1 MTTFL
6 AAILVFGVLIATH
19 EFGHFIT
26 AKLSGVKVLE
36 FAIGMGPKIASFTKK
51 ETDYTIR
58 LLPIGGYVKM
68 LGEEEGSDDPRAFC
82 NQNPW
87 KRLIIILAGA
97 IFNIVTAIII
107 FTFIFFNQGNYEPI
121 VSNFTSNSPAYE
133 AGIKTNDRI
142 VGMDDEKIKTWNEL
156 SMFMHENKGEEVN
169 VKVKRDVEIKE
180 YKVKPIYSEETK
192 SYLIGIEPTLVKG
205 NILES
210 LKDGVGETFSS
221 IKQMVGFLG
230 TIITGGASMD
240 SFGGPVAIVDLSG
253 KAAQAGIWT
262 LLSFVGFLSI
272 NLGVLNLI
280 PFPALDG
287 GWVII
292 ILIEALTG
300 KKIDQNKIGI
310 LNFIGFA
317 LLMTFVVF
325 VTYND
330 ILRFFK

>member
-6 AAILVFGVLIATH
+6 AAILVFGLLIATH

-26 AKLSGVKVLE
+26 AKLSKVKVLE
-36 FAIGMGPKIASFTKK
+36 FAIGMGPKIFSFTKG
-51 ETDYTIR
+51 ETDYTLR

-68 LGEEEGSDDPRAFC
+68 LGEEDGSDDPRAFC

-87 KRLIIILAGA
+87 KRLLIIVAGA
-97 IFNIVTAIII
+97 AFNIITAIVI
-107 FTFIFFNQGNYEPI
+107 FTLVFYNQGSIKPI
-121 VSNFTSNSPAYE
+121 VSSVDKNYPAYE
-133 AGIKTNDRI
+133 AGILPNDKI
-142 VGMDDEKIKTWNEL
+142 IQINNEKIRTWNEVI
-156 SMFMHENKGEEVN
+156 MFISENKEKPFN
-169 VKVKRDVEIKE
+169 VKVERNNTIKEIKLSPKYNE
-180 YKVKPIYSEETK
+180 KEKRYM
-192 SYLIGIEPTLVKG
+192 IGMAPTLVKG
-205 NILES
+205 NILEAF
-210 LKDGVGETFSS
+210 KDGFTETFSS
-221 IKQMVGFLG
+221 IKQMVSFIG
-230 TIITGGASMD
+230 TLVTGGASMD

-262 LLSFVGFLSI
+262 FLSFVAFLSI

-292 ILIEALTG
+292 LLIEALTG
-300 KKIDQNKIGI
+300 KKIDQNKIGV

-317 LLMTFVVF
+317 LLMAFIVF

>member
-1 MTTFL
+1 MI
-6 AAILVFGVLIATH
+6 AAILVFGILIATH
-19 EFGHFIT
+19 ELGHFLT

-36 FAIGMGPKIASFTKK
+36 FAIGMGPKLFSFRKK
-51 ETDYTIR
+51 ETDYTLR

-87 KRLIIILAGA
+87 KRLLIIVAGA
-97 IFNIVTAIII
+97 AFNIVTAIVLFSIV
-107 FTFIFFNQGNYEPI
+107 FFNQGTVKPTIEKVEI
-121 VSNFTSNSPAYE
+121 SSPAYE
-133 AGIKTNDRI
+133 AGVRENDKIIQINDR
-142 VGMDDEKIKTWNEL
+142 KIKTWNEVVAEI
-156 SMFMHENKGEEVN
+156 SENKGNPLDLVVLRDGTEKKISVTPKYDE
-169 VKVKRDVEIKE
+169 KAKRH
-180 YKVKPIYSEETK
+180 
-192 SYLIGIEPTLVKG
+192 LIGIAPTLEKG
-205 NILES
+205 NLIES
-210 LKDGVGETFSS
+210 IKDGTVETFAS
-221 IKQMVGFLG
+221 IKQMIGFLG
-230 TIITGGASMD
+230 TLVQGNASMD

-262 LLSFVGFLSI
+262 FLSFMAFLSI

-292 ILIEALTG
+292 LLIEALTG

-310 LNFIGFA
+310 LNIIGFA
-317 LLMTFVVF
+317 LLMTFIVF

-330 ILRFFK
+330 IVRFFK

>member
-68 LGEEEGSDDPRAFC
+68 LGEEDGSDDPRAFC

-97 IFNIVTAIII
+97 IFNIVTAILI
-107 FTFIFFNQGNYEPI
+107 FTLIFFNKGNYEPI
-121 VSNFTSNSPAYE
+121 VSNFTSNSPSYE
-133 AGIKTNDRI
+133 AGLKVNDRI
-142 VGMDDEKIKTWNEL
+142 VGMDNKKIKTWNEL

-169 VKVKRDVEIKE
+169 VKVERDGEVKE
-180 YKVKPIYSEETK
+180 YKIKPTYSEETK

-300 KKIDQNKIGI
+300 KKIDQNKIGM